1 MVNVLKFQTLVA
13 LQKVETNS
21 ADPDKTASEKA
32 V

>member
-1 MVNVLKFQTLVA
+1 MVNVLKFKTLVA

-21 ADPDKTASEKA
+21 TDPDKTVSEKA